1 MTATPADHAPED
13 ELPEAVVTAR
23 RSFPV
28 IWLIPLVAA
37 LVGGWIA
44 WKAFSEQGP
53 TITISFKSA
62 EGLVAGKTKIRYKDV
77 EIGQVEAI
85 EVDDEH
91 ARVMVTASML
101 ASSQK
106 YLRKDTRFWVVRARI
121 SAGSVTGLGTLLSG
135 AYIGIDPVMEGK
147 SERHFTGLESA
158 PVITMDT
165 PGRYFQ
171 LSADKRGSL
180 EVGSPVYYR
189 EIKVGEVV
197 SYELAEDGGSV
208 DFRIFVNEPHDRKIT
223 ENTRFW
229 NASGFDISL
238 TADGINVDTQSMIS
252 LLVGGIAFEV
262 PEYTPSGKAATENQV
277 FKLYENHK
285 DTLQKEIKIKRKYIL
300 AFDGT
305 VRGLAVG
312 APVEF
317 RGIPFGKVLD
327 IEVKFDTEKQ
337 AVTIPVTVE
346 AHPERLHERG
356 MSISDKERTELLNS
370 LVAKGMRA
378 RLKTGSILTGQ
389 LYVDLDFYPEAPPAD
404 IDYSGKYPQLP
415 TLPTSTEE
423 ITRSVTAILE
433 KMQRFP
439 LDEIGDDLASTLA
452 NLDATIEQAD
462 LAIQNMKRVISPDA
476 PIVQEVQETLE
487 ELSETARSLRIL
499 ADYLERH
506 PEALLRGK
514 Q

>member
-1 MTATPADHAPED
+1 
-13 ELPEAVVTAR
+13 
-23 RSFPV
+23 
-28 IWLIPLVAA
+28 
-37 LVGGWIA
+37 
-44 WKAFSEQGP
+44 
-53 TITISFKSA
+53 
-62 EGLVAGKTKIRYKDV
+62 
-77 EIGQVEAI
+77 
-85 EVDDEH
+85 
-91 ARVMVTASML
+91 
-101 ASSQK
+101 
-106 YLRKDTRFWVVRARI
+106 
-121 SAGSVTGLGTLLSG
+121 
-135 AYIGIDPVMEGK
+135 
-147 SERHFTGLESA
+147 
-158 PVITMDT
+158 
-165 PGRYFQ
+165 
-171 LSADKRGSL
+171 
-180 EVGSPVYYR
+180 
-189 EIKVGEVV
+189 
-197 SYELAEDGGSV
+197 
-208 DFRIFVNEPHDRKIT
+208 
-223 ENTRFW
+223 
-229 NASGFDISL
+229 
-238 TADGINVDTQSMIS
+238 
-252 LLVGGIAFEV
+252 
-262 PEYTPSGKAATENQV
+262 
-277 FKLYENHK
+277 
-285 DTLQKEIKIKRKYIL
+285 
-300 AFDGT
+300 
-305 VRGLAVG
+305 
-312 APVEF
+312 VEF

-439 LDEIGDDLASTLA
+439 LDEIGDDLAGTLA